1 MNMFLMLILKPGK
14 GYLPAYV
21 YKETTWN
28 RFEIIYNHHSSLLYV
43 LRFVLFFFSEQF
55 ITAWCCDTSESASDD
70 VWWKWKCCPM
80 QPKADDKVGWA
91 TLGQQPYNIDN
102 NNQPFSSLQHRC
114 RPSQSPSH
122 ADLGDNWYFQHQPFE
137 SSTFSSFVAGRISI
151 CFREIFVCALFVLL
165 VSADLYI
172 AQDARSSPHRW

>member
-1 MNMFLMLILKPGK
+1 
-14 GYLPAYV
+14 
-21 YKETTWN
+21 
-28 RFEIIYNHHSSLLYV
+28 
-43 LRFVLFFFSEQF
+43 
-55 ITAWCCDTSESASDD
+55 
-70 VWWKWKCCPM
+70 M

-151 CFREIFVCALFVLL
+151 CFREY
-165 VSADLYI
+165 LYVRFSCGSFQLI
-172 AQDARSSPHRW
+172 CTNCTRCSSPHRWYYLNASNKSASEAPVVNRLGLMRLKASSRCSSKVKSQKS